1 MSCIIRNR
9 TQKVPTG
16 HIRKVQVII
25 VVHLLKFKEQQIDIG
40 PKTAGNLN
48 DIKTILNKRFY
59 GLVLQK

>member
-1 MSCIIRNR
+1 M
-9 TQKVPTG
+9 
-16 HIRKVQVII
+16 II